1 MKYSIGD
8 EIVTNEFNSTDDRQ
22 WAKRTGENTFTIVNI
37 SLCESYYVKETKVDL
52 LELTEKDI
60 MSEISVYFSSIE
72 ELKFDY
78 PTTWKQFIAETIADH
93 TEIDRKNDKFFATK
107 YDMIK
112 YLEEAYNIKYQE

>member
-22 WAKRTGENTFTIVNI
+22 WVKRTGENTFTIVNI